1 MARGLSTSQ
10 MACCLSRQG
19 SALSSGEPA
28 SLGEA
33 SVECHSSARSSAV
46 TDPAATG
53 PDGALAT
60 PADPPAPAAAPVA
73 APAAP
78 PLGRENSFR
87 AKAREEA
94 RTLTPLLPLPVR
106 LARTTS
112 PDPHP
117 HPDPHQARE
126 EALRLHARGLTSA
139 ATATSMPSATSGESE
154 GKAAAQA
161 VPGPLDPAAG
171 RPLCKVN
178 SFRAKARL
186 EARRIAA
193 ASATSAHEPAAK
205 PAVNPTDLP
214 TGPPICGAVR
224 SYNSAKEAHAI

>member
-19 SALSSGEPA
+19 SALSSGEPV

-33 SVECHSSARSSAV
+33 SVQCHSSARSSAV

-60 PADPPAPAAAPVA
+60 PADPPPPAAAPAA

-87 AKAREEA
+87 AK
-94 RTLTPLLPLPVR
+94 
-106 LARTTS
+106 
-112 PDPHP
+112 
-117 HPDPHQARE
+117 ARE